1 MPGFL
6 ARTWKMP
13 ARLVHG
19 VVRVARRARNALRY
33 VARGDFKGLRER
45 VDELRLDRAMQN
57 RSPANAPRHWV
68 VLATPHTLFIAH
80 LVAGRLRWHG
90 WQAEIL
96 TKEPPRFVHDM
107 YVVICPQM
115 FGRLPPGERRIAFQ
129 MEQSVSSR
137 WFTAGY
143 LHTLEGSLAV
153 LEYSLKNIEFLDGRG
168 ICYPQVYYLPIGA
181 NRDYMAHICA
191 TPPEKKW
198 DLLFYGDAKSSP
210 RRQKMLAT
218 LQKHFKVRVC
228 SEVFGEEMARE
239 IVQARAV
246 INLHYYENALLELPR
261 IQECLSL
268 GVPLVSEAS
277 GDRMEYP
284 EILEAV
290 TFFAEGDEQDM
301 LRAVQAALGEGGR
314 AGAVARAVEKS
325 SLRFDFMFDRFLT
338 AMNFLPPAKLIDDNL
353 PLPGD
358 AARIVLSLPET
369 IARRRIYEA

>member
-1 MPGFL
+1 
-6 ARTWKMP
+6 
-13 ARLVHG
+13 
-19 VVRVARRARNALRY
+19 
-33 VARGDFKGLRER
+33 
-45 VDELRLDRAMQN
+45 
-57 RSPANAPRHWV
+57 
-68 VLATPHTLFIAH
+68 
-80 LVAGRLRWHG
+80 
-90 WQAEIL
+90 
-96 TKEPPRFVHDM
+96 
-107 YVVICPQM
+107 
-115 FGRLPPGERRIAFQ
+115 
-129 MEQSVSSR
+129 
-137 WFTAGY
+137 
-143 LHTLEGSLAV
+143 
-153 LEYSLKNIEFLDGRG
+153 
-168 ICYPQVYYLPIGA
+168 
-181 NRDYMAHICA
+181 
-191 TPPEKKW
+191 
-198 DLLFYGDAKSSP
+198 
-210 RRQKMLAT
+210 MLAT